1 MTGAVGPPMTSSVAV
16 AARSLAF
23 IPSVVQWLR
32 VGLVF
37 SGSADRI
44 PEGEVCF
51 LIIKKDVIIFL

>member
-1 MTGAVGPPMTSSVAV
+1 MPPITSSVQWLLG
-16 AARSLAF
+16 SLAF

-37 SGSADRI
+37 SGSVVRI

-51 LIIKKDVIIFL
+51 LIIKKDVIVFL